1 MIIMGGGDA
10 FNNSSNND
18 VPSRVCSDD
27 LEDCII
33 AYIDIL
39 GTTDILCSDDN
50 ERVATFIHNVSEMYD
65 GLMDDGFNIRI
76 FSDNILFFDGYS
88 EEGLDRL
95 IDIACKTQYYFLI
108 KYGLLTRGAIVRGSL
123 FYNDVFVLGKGL
135 VEAYD
140 MESNVAKNPLVM
152 ISDDL
157 PHDNPLITVMDGVH
171 LVNYMDYTYDV
182 ENDCPNSDDLLK
194 HKETI
199 LNLYENN
206 LKQPDSKKKESIKS
220 KHTWVIRYHND
231 YCRRNDVDDSLMID
245 EGNILAGSM
254 GE

>member
-1 MIIMGGGDA
+1 
-10 FNNSSNND
+10 
-18 VPSRVCSDD
+18 
-27 LEDCII
+27 
-33 AYIDIL
+33 
-39 GTTDILCSDDN
+39 
-50 ERVATFIHNVSEMYD
+50 
-65 GLMDDGFNIRI
+65 
-76 FSDNILFFDGYS
+76 
-88 EEGLDRL
+88 
-95 IDIACKTQYYFLI
+95 
-108 KYGLLTRGAIVRGSL
+108 
-123 FYNDVFVLGKGL
+123 
-135 VEAYD
+135 
-140 MESNVAKNPLVM
+140 
-152 ISDDL
+152 
-157 PHDNPLITVMDGVH
+157 
-171 LVNYMDYTYDV
+171 MDYTYDV